1 MLTIPEVVEKLIKRS
16 PFLSESLAQGI
27 INISALARNI
37 KPEIEKEVQKN
48 IQTGA
53 LVMALNRLAKRIQQ
67 NEQETKTKIFST
79 IPDLM
84 VRSNLIEMTFAN
96 SPHLIQ
102 KLKGLLEQMHIRQN
116 YFLTFTQGIFET
128 TIIASQELKTRI
140 ETIFKSE
147 NILSQFNHLSSITV
161 QLPPGT
167 TQIPGAFEFILKPL
181 AWEQINLI
189 EVVST
194 YTEFTMILQDEDT
207 DRAFSI
213 IKRLF

>member
-1 MLTIPEVVEKLIKRS
+1 MITIPEVVEKLIKKS

-27 INISALARNI
+27 INISALARSI
-37 KPEIEKEVQKN
+37 KPEIKKEVQKD

-53 LVMALNRLAKRIQQ
+53 IVMALNRLAKRIRQSDK
-67 NEQETKTKIFST
+67 EIKKKTFPT

-84 VRSNLIEMTFAN
+84 VRSNLMEITFAN
-96 SPHLIQ
+96 SPLLIQ
-102 KLKGLLEQMHIRQN
+102 KLKRLLEQINIKQS
-116 YFLTFTQGIFET
+116 YFLTFTRGIFET

-140 ETIFKSE
+140 EAIFKSE
-147 NILSQFNHLSSITV
+147 DILSQFNHLSSITV
-161 QLPPGT
+161 QLQPGT
-167 TQIPGAFEFILKPL
+167 TQTPGAFEFILKPL